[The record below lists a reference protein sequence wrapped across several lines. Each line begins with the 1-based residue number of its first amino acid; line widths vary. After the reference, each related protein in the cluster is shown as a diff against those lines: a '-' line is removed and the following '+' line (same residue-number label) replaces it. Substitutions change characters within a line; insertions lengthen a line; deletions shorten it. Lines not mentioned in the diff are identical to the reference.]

1 MECTIVKT
9 PAYDGTL
16 RSSAVYKIVAFI
28 NLYYHTPSRTRRV
41 VVACVPNVRCLLV
54 KDAMNC
60 IELSTKYVHCMVV
73 SVEEVEEYAAFGLC
87 LLSIIDCLS
96 ACVVLTIM
104 LSRRRRLSMYLHT
117 GNSRTWVKCTER
129 GSRSE

>member
-1 MECTIVKT
+1 
-9 PAYDGTL
+9 
-16 RSSAVYKIVAFI
+16 
-28 NLYYHTPSRTRRV
+28 
-41 VVACVPNVRCLLV
+41 
-54 KDAMNC
+54 MNC